1 MGPQAVTTKEKL
13 VLSWPVWLNDVFPSS
28 REAKP
33 AGKQNWVRVFVSACV
48 WVACVCCVCV
58 CVLLYVCECNV
69 ALISVHAC

>member
-33 AGKQNWVRVFVSACV
+33 AGKQNLVR
-48 WVACVCCVCV
+48 V
-58 CVLLYVCECNV
+58 CVLPYVCECNG
-69 ALISVHAC
+69 ALVPVHAC